1 MTGRAAYK
9 EISCSVQPTE
19 CSHITA
25 AVPHRIR
32 TTMIGL
38 LIYNNAFEYGKYGL
52 ACAQA
57 ILLAIVI
64 ALMSLV
70 QFKMMGVDV
79 EY

>member
-1 MTGRAAYK
+1 
-9 EISCSVQPTE
+9 
-19 CSHITA
+19 
-25 AVPHRIR
+25 
-32 TTMIGL
+32 MIGL
-38 LIYNNAFEYGKYGL
+38 LIYKNAFEYSKYGL

-64 ALMSLV
+64 AIISLA